1 MTAVPVD
8 RPGPIERP
16 LAWARRISV
25 PATLVVPLAL
35 TAIVVLAAVVRLYDL
50 TNNPAGF
57 FTDEASAGYNAWKI
71 LHTGQDEHGR
81 PLPILF
87 EAFGEYKLPVFI
99 YAQVPVMAVLGM
111 TELSVRLTTALFGIA
126 TVIAVYLAGTA
137 LFRNKA
143 VGLAAAFF
151 LAVMPWHIH
160 FSRTG
165 FGEMVSFPLFLC
177 LGIWL
182 FLIGRER
189 KSLWLPIVIVFGLTF
204 YTYRQAWVIMPV
216 LLVLLAVMYYEDF
229 VRDRDWKLLA
239 PNLLLLA
246 VFIIPVAAHFFFS
259 DSERTQQIGIMN
271 MADLSRGQK
280 WDLFTTHYRTYFSQ
294 GFLFDHGDNDAVTRH
309 YLPGW
314 GQLYYIQ
321 LPFILLGTAGLLW
334 RPTREK
340 IIVAVLLALYPVS
353 AALTDVSPISSRS
366 IGGTVVFALLTGYGL
381 VLAVNG
387 LAMLRRPIGQ
397 IAAGG
402 LVVAVFAITIWNF
415 AGYLDHYHGTYR
427 QVAADYWGWQY
438 GPKQI
443 IAYFEDHETEYDEF
457 VMDGEFNSPQIYYPF
472 YSPDDCKKCII
483 GGTDKYDPAKRQL
496 FALRPKNMIPGFDY
510 EIHDSVKTPDGN
522 AEFYLLEITGT
533 KPVPPTP
540 TPAGAP

>member
-1 MTAVPVD
+1 M
-8 RPGPIERP
+8 ERP
-16 LAWARRISV
+16 LAWARRIAI
-25 PATLVVPLAL
+25 PATLVVPLTL

-57 FTDEASAGYNAWKI
+57 FTDEASAGYNAWTI

-99 YAQVPVMAVLGM
+99 YAQVPVMALLGM
-111 TELSVRLTTALFGIA
+111 NELTVRLTTALFGIA
-126 TVIAVYLAGTA
+126 TVVAVYFAGSA
-137 LFRNKA
+137 LFRSKA
-143 VGLAAAFF
+143 AGLAAAFF

-165 FGEMVSFPLFLC
+165 FGEMVSFPLFLM
-177 LGIWL
+177 LGIYL

-216 LLVLLAVMYYEDF
+216 LLVLLAVMYYQDF

-246 VFIIPVAAHFFFS
+246 IFIIPVAAHFFFS

-271 MADLSRGQK
+271 MADLSRGEK
-280 WDLFTTHYRTYFSQ
+280 WDLFVTHYRTYFSEN
-294 GFLFDHGDNDAVTRH
+294 FLFVRGDNDAVTRH

-321 LPFILLGTAGLLW
+321 LPFIILGTAGLFW

-340 IIVAVLLALYPVS
+340 IIVGVLLLLYPVS

-381 VLAVNG
+381 VLAANG
-387 LAMLRRPIGQ
+387 LARLRRPIGQ

-402 LVVAVFAITIWNF
+402 LVAAVLAITIWNF
-415 AGYLDHYHGTYR
+415 VGYLDHYHGTYR
-427 QVAADYWGWQY
+427 NVAADYWGWQY

-443 IAYFEDHETEYDEF
+443 IQYFEDHETDYDEF
-457 VMDGEFNSPQIYYPF
+457 VMDGEFNSPQIFYPF
-472 YSPDDCKKCII
+472 YAPNGCEKCII
-483 GGTDKYDPAKRQL
+483 GGTDKYDPAKQQL

-510 EIHDSVKTPDGN
+510 QILAGIDTPDGDT
-522 AEFYLLEITGT
+522 EFYLVEITGT
-533 KPVPPTP
+533 EPVPATP
-540 TPAGAP
+540 EPSASGGP